1 MTVPVTGPVTVKG
14 PTILLCADDYAM
26 TAGISRS
33 IEALAAAQRLSAT
46 SAMTTTQHWGG
57 DARRIAEHRGTLSIG
72 LHLNFTLGAPAG
84 AMALLAPQGTLP
96 ALKPL
101 LLRALLGRLD
111 KQEVRDE
118 IRRQLDAFERALG
131 FQPDH
136 VDGHQHVQ
144 VLPTIRAA
152 LFDELAIRYHNAP
165 PLVRDPV
172 DRRVTGVPVSVAAVK
187 ARATNVLAVGF
198 AASARAHGLHVNNG
212 FSGFSAFDT
221 AQSYSD
227 ELKAE
232 VAGAGPRHIVMC
244 HPGFNDA
251 ELAALDPVTARRDQE
266 HAGLSAA
273 DWLADRLWRPSR
285 AADGAAVDWARA
297 WPGHTVARG

>member
-1 MTVPVTGPVTVKG
+1 MSVTAPL
-14 PTILLCADDYAM
+14 ILLCADDYSM

-33 IEALAAAQRLSAT
+33 IETLAAARKLSAT
-46 SAMTTTQHWGG
+46 SAMTTTRHWRDG
-57 DARRIAEHRGTLSIG
+57 ARRIAEHRGTLSIG
-72 LHLNFTLGAPAG
+72 LHLNLTLGAPCG
-84 AMALLAPQGTLP
+84 VMALLAPQGTLP

-101 LLRALLGRLD
+101 LQRALTGRLD
-111 KQEVRDE
+111 KGEIRDE
-118 IRRQLDAFERALG
+118 IRRQLDAFEQALG

-144 VLPTIRAA
+144 VLPTIRRA
-152 LFDELAIRYHNAP
+152 LFDELADRYPKTP
-165 PLVRDPV
+165 PLLRDPTV
-172 DRRVTGVPVSVAAVK
+172 RRVTGMPRNAAAMKALVA
-187 ARATNVLAVGF
+187 NSLAAGF
-198 AASARAHGLHVNNG
+198 AASARARSIPVNDG

-221 AQSYSD
+221 AQSYAD

-266 HAGLSAA
+266 HSGLLSA
-273 DWLADRLWRPSR
+273 DWLVHRLWLPSR
-285 AADGAAVDWARA
+285 AGNGPPIDWAHA
-297 WPGHTVARG
+297 WPDHAHAAAGG